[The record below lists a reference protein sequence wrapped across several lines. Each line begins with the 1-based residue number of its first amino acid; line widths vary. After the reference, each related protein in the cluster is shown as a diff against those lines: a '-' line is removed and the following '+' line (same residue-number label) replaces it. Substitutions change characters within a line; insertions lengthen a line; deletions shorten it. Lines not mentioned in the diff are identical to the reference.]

1 VGVLAAIGHYGT
13 LALAVELGRIDAVP
27 AALAGFL
34 VGGVISYLLNRRW
47 TFASD
52 RPHGAAVPRFALVAL
67 AGFFLTGLSMA
78 VLTDGL
84 GLHYLPAQLVTTGLV
99 MLWTFLANRSWTF
112 ATGARRGRGARPGQ
126 EGRPVRVEAQVGR
139 SPLALEAGPGELR
152 E

>member
-1 VGVLAAIGHYGT
+1 MGVLAAIGHYGT
-13 LALAVELGRIDAVP
+13 LALAVELGRIGPVP

-67 AGFFLTGLSMA
+67 AGFLLTGLSMA
-78 VLTDGL
+78 LLTDGL
-84 GLHYLPAQLVTTGLV
+84 GLHYLPAQLATTGLV

-112 ATGARRGRGARPGQ
+112 ATRGSRA
-126 EGRPVRVEAQVGR
+126 
-139 SPLALEAGPGELR
+139 
-152 E
+152 